1 MATAKALT
9 ADNPLAEE
17 DTGILPGGG
26 VTPRRVPVSK
36 AATMKNNGRFDRTF
50 ANRMM
55 ELVRLYRGPHEGSN
69 LFTCL
74 LGLLL
79 VPGEEAWSRVPD
91 EPLSNLRHWGIS
103 RRSIKKI
110 GTCPCG
116 NKHPRTLRHLVEIL
130 RNAIADHQF
139 DLLHAN
145 GKLTGLELK
154 DASGF
159 HAVLKT
165 ADLRRL
171 VEKLAEHV
179 GGSRA
184 RGDSGDTDFVAS
196 WQREPFHRRSCKW
209 VRRIRRRNRL
219 GVATRREAI
228 RAGHRPCKTC
238 RP

>member
-1 MATAKALT
+1 
-9 ADNPLAEE
+9 
-17 DTGILPGGG
+17 
-26 VTPRRVPVSK
+26 
-36 AATMKNNGRFDRTF
+36 MKNNGRFDRTF

-116 NKHPRTLRHLVEIL
+116 NKHPRTLRHLMEIL

-159 HAVLKT
+159 HAVLRT

-184 RGDSGDTDFVAS
+184 RGDSGDTDFGPPGSVSPSTGARAS
-196 WQREPFHRRSCKW
+196 GSGESVGETAWGSPPAGKRSAPATAPARPAGRSHPHDLNTPDPPPGGPLDPMRRS
-209 VRRIRRRNRL
+209 
-219 GVATRREAI
+219 T
-228 RAGHRPCKTC
+228 AG
-238 RP
+238 